1 MFLTSH
7 KVEEMIKYIIHNSDG
22 EILRYGQCQ
31 EGVSQANDGE
41 FQVNIDWPNDVS
53 DYTIQDG
60 SLVRKDQSLLDMQTL
75 QKAEVKMRS
84 MRDNLLTASDWT
96 QSPDS
101 PLTDSKKQEWA
112 TYRQAL
118 RDLPA
123 NTVDPANPTW
133 PTQPS

>member
-1 MFLTSH
+1 MFLTGY
-7 KVEEMIKYIIHNSDG
+7 KVETMIKYVIHNSDG
-22 EILRYGQCQ
+22 EIIRYGQGQ
-31 EGVSQANDGE
+31 EGVSQANEGE
-41 FQVNIDWPNDVS
+41 FQINIDWPDDVS

-60 SLVRKDQSLLDMQTL
+60 SLVRKDQSILDAQAL

-84 MRDNLLTASDWT
+84 MRDNLLTFSDWT

-101 PLTDSKKQEWA
+101 PLTDTKKQEWA

-123 NTVDPANPTW
+123 NTTDPANPTW

>member
-1 MFLTSH
+1 
-7 KVEEMIKYIIHNSDG
+7 MIKYIIHNSDG